1 MQVTL
6 LTYYL
11 IAGTIVAPCVTATS
25 DDGATVADGFGGV
38 GALSRVHRAYISSRS
53 VSRDLVSK

>member
-1 MQVTL
+1 M